1 MQIDGEKDMNDELFR
16 KSSLESLNS
25 GEKLDTYI
33 EVTNPGAGFL
43 VTGILI
49 MLVCAA
55 VWIGASDAGS
65 LTKYFHLYGCNPEF
79 KFYANYIYLFD
90 YLFISS

>member
-1 MQIDGEKDMNDELFR
+1 MNEELFR

-33 EVTNPGAGFL
+33 KVTNPGAGFL

-55 VWIGASDAGS
+55 VWIGASDPGS
-65 LTKYFHLYGCNPEF
+65 LTKYFGETRIDLITEQQGEE
-79 KFYANYIYLFD
+79 
-90 YLFISS
+90 